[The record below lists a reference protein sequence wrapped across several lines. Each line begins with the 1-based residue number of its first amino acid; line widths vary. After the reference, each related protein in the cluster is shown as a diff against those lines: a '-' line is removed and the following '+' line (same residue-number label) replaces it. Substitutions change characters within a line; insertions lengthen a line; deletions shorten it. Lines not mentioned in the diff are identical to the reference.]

1 MFRPVA
7 PKPCKKMATAMSHS
21 RGRLYIAG
29 ANIKWRLNMAEE
41 NGHGALSILQFCKW
55 AGIGRSLA
63 YKEIESGQLK
73 IKKVGRRTLVTMDAA
88 RDWLSGLSDGA
99 G

>member
-1 MFRPVA
+1 
-7 PKPCKKMATAMSHS
+7 
-21 RGRLYIAG
+21 
-29 ANIKWRLNMAEE
+29 MAEE
-41 NGHGALSILQFCKW
+41 NGHGAFSILQFCNW

>member
-1 MFRPVA
+1 
-7 PKPCKKMATAMSHS
+7 
-21 RGRLYIAG
+21 
-29 ANIKWRLNMAEE
+29 MAEE